1 MFRVPSEGA
10 RWEVMDFKTN
20 QRDALNRRRS
30 LLNKARSLRISTKST
45 VIEKTEGWAI
55 LLLLTERDKQ
65 RMTNE

>member
-1 MFRVPSEGA
+1 
-10 RWEVMDFKTN
+10 MDFKTN